1 MSQAR
6 GAVAALVCVGAVAA
20 LIPVAAAQS
29 GATAE
34 DRLARAKTALG
45 RGETKQA
52 FALIDEVLTAT
63 PGRRDAAALKIETLS
78 GEGDWAAAHAAYS
91 AWRTASQKDDQALLV
106 PVSRAVLLDIA
117 GADQGLK
124 AEALERLACAG
135 DAKVLEQL
143 KPPKTDRATAP
154 ALDAL
159 FVLARFGDEAALAEV
174 RRTASAGARGAR
186 ISALQT
192 LERIKDRSLAGEL
205 ERALADAD
213 PTVRLAAATLA
224 RRSPSPRLAAPLKA
238 LLDDR
243 ILLMRLEAAA
253 ALQALGDPRGIP
265 LLEQALTSEFV
276 DARLAA
282 VRGLAS
288 GKSTSWQPVARE
300 ILKNRDGL
308 FRLEA
313 AELLLTVDPQAANAV
328 LREAGADPNPTVR
341 GAVAA
346 VLARQA
352 VPMVD
357 LLSTLVADS
366 SPTVRLEAAGRLVNP
381 TSACVP

>member
-1 MSQAR
+1 MFAVFVCA
-6 GAVAALVCVGAVAA
+6 GAVAALMPG
-20 LIPVAAAQS
+20 AAAQS
-29 GATAE
+29 GASPD
-34 DRLARAKTALG
+34 DRLTRAKAALS

-52 FALIDEVLTAT
+52 FDLIDEVLTAT

-78 GEGDWAAAHAAYS
+78 GQGDWAGAHAAYS

-117 GADQGLK
+117 ATDQGLK

-135 DAKVLEQL
+135 DSRVLEQL
-143 KPPKTDRATAP
+143 KPPAKPTTASPP

-159 FVLARFGDEAALAEV
+159 LVLARFGDAAALAEV
-174 RRTASAGARGAR
+174 RRLASAGARGAR

-192 LERIKDRSLAGEL
+192 LERIRDRALTGEL
-205 ERALADAD
+205 ERALTDAD
-213 PTVRLAAATLA
+213 PTVRLAAVTLA
-224 RRSPSPRLAAPLKA
+224 RRSPSPRLAAPLKT

-253 ALQALGDPRGIP
+253 ALQALGDPRGVP

-282 VRGLAS
+282 VRGLAAGNS
-288 GKSTSWQPVARE
+288 AKWQPVARE

-308 FRLEA
+308 FRVEA
-313 AELLLTVDPQAANAV
+313 AELLLGADPLAAKAV

-357 LLSTLVADS
+357 MLSPLVADA
-366 SPTVRLEAAGRLVNP
+366 SPMVRLEAAGRLLNP

>member
-1 MSQAR
+1 MSHAR
-6 GAVAALVCVGAVAA
+6 GAVAALVCVGAIAA
-20 LIPVAAAQS
+20 LIPVAASQP
-29 GATAE
+29 ATAD
-34 DRLARAKTALG
+34 DRLARAKAALS
-45 RGETKQA
+45 RGETQQA
-52 FALIDEVLTAT
+52 FDLIDEVLKST

-78 GEGDWAAAHAAYS
+78 GQGDWAGAHAAYT
-91 AWRTASQKDDQALLV
+91 AWRTASRKDDQALLV

-117 GADQGLK
+117 RTDQGLK

-135 DAKVLEQL
+135 DSKVLDQL
-143 KPPKTDRATAP
+143 KPPKTDQTTSP

-174 RRTASAGARGAR
+174 RRTASAGTRGAR

-192 LERIKDRSLAGEL
+192 LERIKDRSLASEL
-205 ERALADAD
+205 ERALADTD
-213 PTVRLAAATLA
+213 PTVRLAAVTLA
-224 RRSPSPRLAAPLKA
+224 RRSPSPRLATPLKA
-238 LLDDR
+238 LLEDR

-253 ALQALGDPRGIP
+253 ALQALGDPRGVP

-282 VRGLAS
+282 VRGLAP
-288 GKSTSWQPVARE
+288 GKSTTWQPVARE

-308 FRLEA
+308 FRVDA
-313 AELLLTVDPQAANAV
+313 AELLLAIDPQAATGV

-366 SPTVRLEAAGRLVNP
+366 SPTVRLEAAGRLLNP